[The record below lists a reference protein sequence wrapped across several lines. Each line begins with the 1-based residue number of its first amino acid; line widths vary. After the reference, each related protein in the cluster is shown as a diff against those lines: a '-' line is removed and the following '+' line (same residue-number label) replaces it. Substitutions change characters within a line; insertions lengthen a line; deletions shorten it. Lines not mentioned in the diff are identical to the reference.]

1 MYESG
6 LSKKAK
12 VLFLI
17 MAIFLGLLFIRLRG
31 CSAFADAVGDGAYEL
46 RQKGRVPT
54 AFFLR

>member
-12 VLFLI
+12 ILFLVMVI
-17 MAIFLGLLFIRLRG
+17 LLGLLFIRLSG
-31 CSAFADAVGDGAYEL
+31 CSAFAEAVGDGTYEL
-46 RQKGRVPT
+46 KQKGKLPT

>member
-12 VLFLI
+12 VIFLI
-17 MAIFLGLLFIRLRG
+17 TAILLGLLFIRLSG
-31 CSAFADAVGDGAYEL
+31 CSALAEAVRDGAYEL
-46 RQKGRVPT
+46 EQKGKVSN